1 MSADAA
7 AQTVLSFYSFPP
19 GMVRRLENLG
29 NAGGW
34 SGSQIWKIEL
44 ASSAGILPA
53 ACAVGN
59 FLRGVPGTAA
69 PAEFLCLRRHPE
81 SWKVPDR
88 LRFVHKLLAR
98 VHAGGLSVVPV
109 PLRTLSGETILEH
122 TGFLW
127 ELTPW
132 MPGAADFHAR
142 PTRAR
147 LRCALQTLA
156 RFHLL
161 AVTEGVPRVSHNL
174 APAVFVRQGTLRRIR
189 EHAARIEAHLRPGL
203 GDELDAR
210 ATRLLHPMRDAGV
223 RLAPQL
229 APVAE
234 QQWFQQPV
242 IRDIWHDHVLF
253 TGDEVT
259 GIVDFGAVSVDTP
272 LTDIARLVGSLVGD
286 DSNARRFA
294 LEAYADLRPLTEEDL
309 HLVDLLDAS
318 GQLVAAV
325 NWLTWLYVDRRDM
338 GPVEPIIRRLDEILR
353 RLEHLATH

>member
-1 MSADAA
+1 MSDAA
-7 AQTVLSFYSFPP
+7 AQTVLSFYSLSPP
-19 GMVRRLENLG
+19 LVRRIESLG

-44 ASSAGILPA
+44 ASSA
-53 ACAVGN
+53 VGN
-59 FLRGVPGTAA
+59 ALRGVPGTADS
-69 PAEFLCLRRHPE
+69 PQFLCLRRHPE

-88 LRFVHKLLAR
+88 LRFVHNLLAR

-109 PLRTLSGETILEH
+109 PLRTSSGETVLEH

-132 MPGAADFHAR
+132 MPGGADFHAR

-161 AVTEGVPRVSHNL
+161 AVTEGVPRVSFNL
-174 APAVFVRQGTLRRIR
+174 APAVFVRQGTLRRIG
-189 EHAARIEAHLRPGL
+189 EHAARIEAHLRPEL

-210 ATRLLHPMRDAGV
+210 ATRLLRPMRDVGV

-229 APVAE
+229 APFAE
-234 QQWFQQPV
+234 QHWYQQPV

-259 GIVDFGAVSVDTP
+259 GIVDFGAMNVDTP
-272 LTDIARLVGSLVGD
+272 LTDVARLVGSLVGD

-294 LEAYADLRPLTEEDL
+294 LDAYAESRPLTEEDL
-309 HLVDLLDAS
+309 HLVELLDAS
-318 GQLVAAV
+318 GQVVAAV

-338 GPVEPIIRRLDEILR
+338 GPPEPIIHRLDEIVR
-353 RLEHLATH
+353 RLEWMAAR